1 MGQGNRRSADPAAQE
16 MMDFALHAG
25 LKTAWDRL
33 EAQEPQCGFGRM
45 GICCRNCFM
54 GPCRIDPFGDGAQEG
69 ICGAT
74 ADVIV
79 ARNLLRDVCAGTAA
93 HSDHGRE
100 IVHALLLAAE
110 GKSDAYKIRG
120 PNKLHALAQEYEI
133 PTDGRRNEDIA
144 KDLGHLLLAEF
155 GRQDGTL
162 LNLQRAPEQQQKN
175 WAAAGAS
182 PRGVDREVVT
192 GMHMTNIGVD
202 NEAEHIL
209 LASVRTALADGWGGS
224 MIATD
229 VSDVLFGEPQPLRSR
244 ANLGVLRKDEVNI
257 VVHGHEPTLSDVIV
271 AAARDPELLA
281 EAQAKGARGINLAG
295 ICCTANE
302 ILMRHGIPI
311 AGNFLQQELAILT
324 GAVDVMLVDVQCVFP
339 ALAELQKCFHTKVVS
354 TSPKAKFPNTLHIE
368 FHEENALETAKQIV
382 RVAIDNYTR
391 RDPAKV
397 RIPQAQE
404 RMVAGFTTDV
414 VFQILGGKYRPSFR
428 PLNDGIRTGRLRGV
442 AGVVGCNNPKF
453 PHDECHLAMVREL
466 IRNDV
471 LVVQTGC
478 SAIACGKAGLLTPEA
493 AQRHAGK
500 GLEEICRAVGI
511 PPVLHIG
518 ACVDN
523 SRILTACIE
532 MVKEGGIGDS
542 LDKLPVAGAAPE
554 WMSEK
559 AIAIGMYFV
568 ASGVFVVIGQSL
580 PVEGSRKVVD
590 LLTKGFQSHF
600 GATWAFEPDPVKAAH
615 LMIDHIDRK
624 RRDLGLPPPMYEVP
638 YAPKTVEAAPARGS
652 VQPVQPAQIAEA
664 VGAEA
669 VSCRGPRIEP

>member
-1 MGQGNRRSADPAAQE
+1 MGQTNRRSVDPATQE
-16 MMDFALHAG
+16 MIVLADRMG
-25 LKTAWDRL
+25 LETSWDRL
-33 EAQEPQCGFGRM
+33 QAQEPQCGFGKL

-54 GPCRIDPFGDGAQEG
+54 GPCRIDPFGDGPQEG

-79 ARNLLRDVCAGTAA
+79 ARNLLKDICAGTAA

-100 IVHALLLAAE
+100 IVHALLMAAE
-110 GKSDAYKIRG
+110 GKSDVYKIRG
-120 PNKLHALAQEYEI
+120 PAKLRALAEEFGI
-133 PTDGRRNEDIA
+133 ACDDRPNEAIA
-144 KDLGHLLLAEF
+144 KDLGQLLLAEF

-162 LNLQRAPEQQQKN
+162 LNLRRAPEQQQKN
-175 WAAAGAS
+175 WEAS
-182 PRGVDREVVT
+182 GCAPRGVDREVVT

-229 VSDVLFGEPQPLRSR
+229 VSDVLFGEPNPLRSR
-244 ANLGVLRKDEVNI
+244 ANLGVLREDEVNI

-271 AAARDPELLA
+271 AASRDPELLA
-281 EAQAKGARGINLAG
+281 EARAKGAKGINLAG

-302 ILMRHGIPI
+302 ILMRHGVPI
-311 AGNFLQQELAILT
+311 AGNFLQQELAIVT

-354 TSPKAKFPNTLHIE
+354 TSPKARFPDSLHIE
-368 FHEENALETAKQIV
+368 FHEEEALETAKKIV
-382 RVAIDNYTR
+382 RVAIENFPN
-391 RDPAKV
+391 RDPSKV
-397 RIPQAQE
+397 NIPKAQE
-404 RMVAGFTTDV
+404 KMVAGFTTEV
-414 VFQILGGKYRPSFR
+414 VYKILGGRYRPSYR
-428 PLNDGIRTGRLRGV
+428 PLNDGIQSGRLRGV
-442 AGVVGCNNPKF
+442 AGVVGCNNPKY
-453 PHDECHLAMVREL
+453 PHDEAHLAMVKEL
-466 IRNDV
+466 IRNEV

-493 AQRHAGK
+493 AERHAGR
-500 GLEEICRAVGI
+500 GLQEICRAVGI

-523 SRILTACIE
+523 SRILTACAA
-532 MVKEGGIGDS
+532 MVKEGGIGTS
-542 LDKLPVAGAAPE
+542 FDKLPVAGAAPE

-568 ASGVFVVIGQSL
+568 ASGVYVVIGQSL
-580 PVEGSRKVVD
+580 PVEGSPAVVD
-590 LLTKGFQSHF
+590 LLTKGFEKRF
-600 GATWAFEPDPVKAAH
+600 GATWAFEPDPIKAAH

-624 RRDLGLPPPMYEVP
+624 RAELGLPPPMHDVP
-638 YAPKTVEAAPARGS
+638 YAPKAAEPTPAAR
-652 VQPVQPAQIAEA
+652 PKAMEA
-664 VGAEA
+664 VGAG
-669 VSCRGPRIEP
+669 R